1 MTEQHQ
7 NNPETL
13 LSALKDHVTKWGK
26 GIVPV
31 DSEDLKRLLAL
42 AEGKAKD
49 TIDGWTG
56 KKPGEGDHHE
66 TKDH

>member
-1 MTEQHQ
+1 MTEPHQ
-7 NNPETL
+7 NSPETL
-13 LSALKDHVTKWGK
+13 LSSLRDHVTKWGK

-42 AEGKAKD
+42 AEGKAKN

-56 KKPGEGDHHE
+56 KKPPGESDHE
-66 TKDH
+66 DH